1 MTRLALSL
9 VLTSLATSCQ
19 LAPLLTP
26 TANLTPP
33 ASASL
38 ADIGQAVVKAGES
51 LGWVVTIQGSGRA
64 RALLY
69 LRDHQAQVDVFYSK
83 THVEIRYVSSLNLMH
98 MEDMINRR
106 YNKWVKNLRIRI
118 QRDVAKIK

>member
-1 MTRLALSL
+1 MTRIALFLAL
-9 VLTSLATSCQ
+9 LTLGTSCQ
-19 LAPLLTP
+19 LAPVLTP
-26 TANLTPP
+26 TGKLEPP